1 MSYCQQSL
9 WSAGK
14 TKPRGTTNYAK
25 AGEKCLWILT
35 EERPKKEVLE
45 MIFKYFADDQGFA
58 FFGDTLKI
66 VPILDENKDFD
77 FTYEVF
83 GFQCNR
89 VNRVFIKTVSGNSSF
104 TDFLVYYQNE
114 MPTPDQEPLY
124 AIEETKT
131 DDKESRNTG
140 VFQRCSKFVYI
151 QNFFPKTKK
160 VMLYA
165 LQVEQKTEPTETYI
179 FGTRLLLTLGVDIL
193 GKKLDPKVFVPFT
206 SVDEVIKCKNSMRRP
221 PAGNVPILLNKVGNK
236 IQVSG
241 RLYKANSLS
250 HDPNIGALSIIGAVL
265 RKLGWKGEIEVTQHG
280 LSQIHVRNA
289 KNKFVLIA
297 NQLGMSLSG
306 LRMPKAQLPDAYWH
320 YDMEGEKLG
329 TIFIHLVVENFTE
342 SFSVF
347 ENHAGCEK
355 GYFHTPSG
363 ENIPLAKYTDR
374 DAYKAGDKDQIVFI
388 PDLVLLDIKES
399 ESITIEGKKY
409 ENMLRGIEELNGYDA
424 FEELYLKKYYPKYK
438 IVRTVVLYG
447 SAEQRIMRV
456 EVGFLL
462 NKYGKLV
469 LGIRAPKLFT
479 RAINNLLSYWK

>member
-1 MSYCQQSL
+1 MKENQ
-9 WSAGK
+9 
-14 TKPRGTTNYAK
+14 RGTKNYAK
-25 AGEKCLWILT
+25 VGEKCLWILT

-45 MIFKYFADDQGFA
+45 MIFKYFADDHGFA
-58 FFGDTLKI
+58 FLGGHLCI
-66 VPILDENKDFD
+66 VPILDSNKDFD

-83 GFQCNR
+83 GFHCAW
-89 VNRVFIKTVSGNSSF
+89 VDRVFIKTVSGNSSF

-140 VFQRCSKFVYI
+140 VYQRCSKFVYI
-151 QNFFPKTKK
+151 QNFFPNTKK

-165 LQVEQKTEPTETYI
+165 LQVAQKEEPTETYI

-193 GKKLDPKVFVPFT
+193 GKKLDPKIFVPFT
-206 SVDEVIKCKNSMRRP
+206 SVDEVISFKNKMRRP
-221 PAGNVPILLNKVGNK
+221 PIGNIPILLSKVDNK

-241 RLYKANSLS
+241 RLYKSGSLS

-265 RKLGWKGEIEVTQHG
+265 RVLGWKGDIEVVQHG
-280 LSQIHVRNA
+280 LSQAHVRNA
-289 KNKFVLIA
+289 KNKFILIA
-297 NQLGMSLSG
+297 NQLGMSLKG
-306 LRMPKAQLPDAYWH
+306 LQMPKAQLPDAYWH

-342 SFSVF
+342 GFSVF

-355 GYFHTPSG
+355 GYFHTPDG

-374 DAYKAGDKDQIVFI
+374 DAYKAGDKNQIIFI
-388 PDLVLLDIKES
+388 PDLVLIDIAEN

-424 FEELYLKKYYPKYK
+424 FEELYLKQYYPKYK

-447 SAEQRIMRV
+447 GAEQRIMRV

-469 LGIRAPKLFT
+469 LGVRAPRLFT
-479 RAINNLLSYWK
+479 RAIKNLLKYWSRN